1 MQMLSKLANLKKH
14 RSRACL
20 GARKP
25 LIKRQKLKEPQNV
38 FIRSRVVFLE
48 KI

>member
-25 LIKRQKLKEPQNV
+25 LIKRQKLKEPRG
-38 FIRSRVVFLE
+38 FSRKNLGIQFYFD
-48 KI
+48 